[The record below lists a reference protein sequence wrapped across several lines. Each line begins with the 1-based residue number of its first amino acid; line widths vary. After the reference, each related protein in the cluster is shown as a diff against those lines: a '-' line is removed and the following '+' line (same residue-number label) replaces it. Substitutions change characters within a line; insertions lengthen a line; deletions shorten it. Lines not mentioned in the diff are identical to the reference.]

1 MAKQKKVLQRL
12 LRLLN
17 DRPMT
22 QHEILSRLKVDRRT
36 VYENCKEASSK
47 GWIAHDNELKIY
59 HLTVVGKALIS
70 AKDLLYDSVSFEAY
84 SQTLYP
90 SYASL
95 KDKPKASCR
104 LYINNASRLKKM
116 DDETYNAA
124 RFLSMGYY
132 GLSENGTAMQAA
144 SGRLVDEI
152 LDIKARDILLQSKL
166 DSQYADELTSFNIE
180 NMSPG
185 YDTLRRFQKLAAE
198 TKFLFVIEF
207 DGKIWAKNQN
217 FRNVEADRVKTINF
231 YNESLRERRSL
242 ELTKKL
248 DWIISMLTKD
258 SPTKRTYESL
268 QMFSTKKAST
278 EYVYEWFRKYHV
290 IRDERKLKELVR
302 KAFSSGLFKL
312 EKETFYCLKVDLRN
326 RKKFYDSLIS
336 KHKILDNLQTND
348 FTYVSKGLE
357 NNAAMQQIDTKN
369 IIEVELNKLETFE
382 QLFFNLFLKVRQ
394 EIDEAFFLSH
404 SSSPPKEELKLR
416 YKKANRLLM
425 ELLDIFY
432 EMMNVYTNYSPIRW
446 SKAVQNKDKLEKL
459 FSAVFSKIAKMRIRL
474 SDAIASF
481 RSHNFSPLVDQHI
494 SSNIY
499 ASQKLI
505 SHVDILNG
513 SDVGK
518 DSEPLLECLWKIY
531 DPCYEYAF
539 PEPSLY
545 QWDFKYS
552 EGYKKFVELQKQH
565 PHQTYSNFIKSYSK
579 N

>member
-22 QHEILSRLKVDRRT
+22 QHEIRSRLKVDRRT
-36 VYENCKEASSK
+36 VYENCKEGSSR

-104 LYINNASRLKKM
+104 LYINDASRLKKI

-152 LDIKARDILLQSKL
+152 LDIKARDMLLQSKL
-166 DSQYADELTSFNIE
+166 DYQYADEVTLFNIE
-180 NMSPG
+180 NMPPG

-217 FRNVEADRVKTINF
+217 FRNVEADRIKTINLF
-231 YNESLRERRSL
+231 KESLSEYRSL

-268 QMFSTKKAST
+268 QMFSTKKASI

-290 IRDERKLKELVR
+290 IRDERKLRELVR

-312 EKETFYCLKVDLRN
+312 EKETFYCIKVDLRN

-336 KHKILDNLQTND
+336 NHKILDNLQTND

-357 NNAAMQQIDTKN
+357 NNSTAHVIDYDTEN

-394 EIDEAFFLSH
+394 EIDEAIVLYY
-404 SSSPPKEELKLR
+404 SSTPPKEENTSR
-416 YKKANRLLM
+416 YRKAIRLLN

-432 EMMNVYTNYSPIRW
+432 EMMSVYTNYSPIRW
-446 SKAVQNKDKLEKL
+446 SKAIQNKDKLEKL

-481 RSHNFSPLVDQHI
+481 SSHNFSSLAEQYI
-494 SSNIY
+494 SRNIY
-499 ASQKLI
+499 ASEKLI
-505 SHVDILNG
+505 NHISTFND

-518 DSEPLLECLWKIY
+518 DSEPLLDCLWKIY

-545 QWDFKYS
+545 KWDFKYS
-552 EGYKKFVELQKQH
+552 EGYKKFVEIQNEH
-565 PHQTYSNFIKSYSK
+565 PDQTYSNFIKSYS
-579 N
+579 

>member
-1 MAKQKKVLQRL
+1 M
-12 LRLLN
+12 
-17 DRPMT
+17 
-22 QHEILSRLKVDRRT
+22 
-36 VYENCKEASSK
+36 
-47 GWIAHDNELKIY
+47 DN
-59 HLTVVGKALIS
+59 
-70 AKDLLYDSVSFEAY
+70 LLYDKW
-84 SQTLYP
+84 QTVANDSNQWSPNDWVTIICKYW
-90 SYASL
+90 S
-95 KDKPKASCR
+95 
-104 LYINNASRLKKM
+104 
-116 DDETYNAA
+116 
-124 RFLSMGYY
+124 
-132 GLSENGTAMQAA
+132 AMQAA

-166 DSQYADELTSFNIE
+166 DSQYADEVTSFNIE
-180 NMSPG
+180 NMPPG

-217 FRNVEADRVKTINF
+217 FRNVEADRVKTISLF
-231 YNESLRERRSL
+231 KESLRDHRSL

-268 QMFSTKKAST
+268 QMFSTKASI

-302 KAFSSGLFKL
+302 KAFNSGLFKL

-326 RKKFYDSLIS
+326 RKKFYDSHIS
-336 KHKILDNLQTND
+336 KYKILDNLQTND

-357 NNAAMQQIDTKN
+357 NNSAAHMIDYDTEN
-369 IIEVELNKLETFE
+369 IIEVELNKLESFE
-382 QLFFNLFLKVRQ
+382 VFFNLFLKVRQ
-394 EIDEAFFLSH
+394 EMDEAIVLYY
-404 SSSPPKEELKLR
+404 SSTPPKEEYELR
-416 YKKANRLLM
+416 YRKAIRLLN

-446 SKAVQNKDKLEKL
+446 SKAIQNKDKLEKL

-481 RSHNFSPLVDQHI
+481 RSHDFTSLAEQHI
-494 SSNIY
+494 SRNIY
-499 ASQKLI
+499 ASEKLI

-518 DSEPLLECLWKIY
+518 DSEPLLDCLWKIY
-531 DPCYEYAF
+531 EACYEDAF
-539 PEPSLY
+539 PEPLLY
-545 QWDFKYS
+545 HWNLKYN
-552 EGYKKFVELQKQH
+552 EGYKKFIELQNQH
-565 PHQTYSNFIKSYSK
+565 PDQTYNNFIKSYSK
-579 N
+579 DLA